1 MTQSNLILP
10 AAISPGAN
18 RRRFLTGGTRL
29 ALSGAAIAL
38 LAGNDALMRQA
49 SAQAPDDVA
58 ILNTALGLEHEAIAA
73 YELGAKSGLLK
84 DGTLKVAKTFMD
96 HHKEHRDLL
105 ESTVKKLGGTP
116 VKAKTMA
123 QYNFPADKLKKAE
136 DVLRFAA
143 KLEKGA
149 ASAYLGAIPV
159 FQAPALKTA
168 AGRLVADESMHWVVL
183 QNALGESLPDA
194 LAIS

>member
-1 MTQSNLILP
+1 MSQTNLIVP
-10 AAISPGAN
+10 ASIAN
-18 RRRFLTGGTRL
+18 RRRFLTGTGTAL
-29 ALSGAAIAL
+29 LSGVAIAM
-38 LAGNDALMRQA
+38 LAGNEALIRGA
-49 SAQAPDDVA
+49 SAAAPDDLT

-84 DGTLKVAKTFMD
+84 DGTLKVAKTFQD

-105 ESTVKKLGGTP
+105 ESTIKKMGGAP
-116 VKAKTMA
+116 VSGKTMA
-123 QYNFPADKLKKAE
+123 EYNFPADKLKKAE
-136 DVLRFAA
+136 DVLKFAA

-159 FQAPALKTA
+159 FQSPALKTA

-183 QNALGESLPDA
+183 QNALGEGLPDA

>member
-1 MTQSNLILP
+1 MTQTNLILP
-10 AAISPGAN
+10 ETIAS
-18 RRRFLTGGTRL
+18 RRRFLTGGTRVV
-29 ALSGAAIAL
+29 LSGAAVAL
-38 LAGNDALMRQA
+38 LAGNEALMRQA
-49 SAQAPDDVA
+49 AAATPDDMT

-84 DGTLKVAKTFMD
+84 DATLKVAKTFQD

-105 ESTVKKLGGTP
+105 EDTVKKMGGTP
-116 VKAKTMA
+116 TKAKTMA
-123 QYNFPADKLKKAE
+123 EYNFPADKLKSAQ
-136 DVLRFAA
+136 DVLKFAA

-159 FQAPALKTA
+159 FQNPGLKTA
-168 AGRLVADESMHWVVL
+168 AGRLVADESMHWVIL
-183 QNALGESLPDA
+183 QNALGEGLPDA

>member
-1 MTQSNLILP
+1 MTQANLILP
-10 AAISPGAN
+10 ATG
-18 RRRFLTGGTRL
+18 RRRFLTGGTR
-29 ALSGAAIAL
+29 AVLSGAAVAL
-38 LAGNDALMRQA
+38 LAGNDALVRQA
-49 SAQAPDDVA
+49 SAQAQDDVA

-105 ESTVKKLGGTP
+105 ESTIKKLGGTP
-116 VKAKTMA
+116 AKAKTMA
-123 QYNFPADKLKKAE
+123 DYNFPADKLKKAE

-183 QNALGESLPDA
+183 QNALGEGLPDA

>member
-1 MTQSNLILP
+1 MNRSKLIVP
-10 AAISPGAN
+10 ASIPS
-18 RRRFLTGGTRL
+18 RRRFLTNGGTAL
-29 ALSGAAIAL
+29 LSGAAIAM
-38 LAGNDALMRQA
+38 LAGNESLIGGA
-49 SAQAPDDVA
+49 SAQTPDDMT

-84 DGTLKVAKTFMD
+84 DGALKVAKTFQD

-105 ESTVKKLGGTP
+105 ESTVKKLGGAP
-116 VKAKTMA
+116 VKSRTMA
-123 QYNFPADKLKKAE
+123 EYNFPADKLKKAE

-168 AGRLVADESMHWVVL
+168 AGRLVADESMHWVIL

>member
-1 MTQSNLILP
+1 MTQSNLIVP
-10 AAISPGAN
+10 AAS
-18 RRRFLTGGTRL
+18 RRRFLSGTRVV
-29 ALSGAAIAL
+29 LSGAAIAL
-38 LAGNDALMRQA
+38 LAGSDALMRTA
-49 SAQAPDDVA
+49 TAQTPDDVA

-84 DGTLKVAKTFMD
+84 DGTLKVAKTFQD
-96 HHKEHRDLL
+96 HHKDHRDLL

-116 VKAKTMA
+116 AKAKTMA
-123 QYNFPADKLKKAE
+123 EYNFPAEKLKKAE

-159 FQAPALKTA
+159 FQNPALKTA
-168 AGRLVADESMHWVVL
+168 AGRLVADESMHWVIL

>member
-1 MTQSNLILP
+1 MTQSNLIV
-10 AAISPGAN
+10 PGSIAS
-18 RRRFLTGGTRL
+18 RRRFLSGSGTAL
-29 ALSGAAIAL
+29 LSGAAIAM
-38 LAGNDALMRQA
+38 LAGNEALIRGA
-49 SAQAPDDVA
+49 SAATPDDMT

-84 DGTLKVAKTFMD
+84 DGTLKVAKTFQD

-105 ESTVKKLGGTP
+105 ESTIKKMGGSP
-116 VKAKTMA
+116 AGAKTMA
-123 QYNFPADKLKKAE
+123 EYNFPADKLKKAE
-136 DVLRFAA
+136 DVLKFAA

-159 FQAPALKTA
+159 FQSPALKTA
-168 AGRLVADESMHWVVL
+168 AGRLVADESMHWVIL

>member
-1 MTQSNLILP
+1 MNRSKLILSAN
-10 AAISPGAN
+10 AAAD
-18 RRRFLTGGTRL
+18 RRRFLTGGGKAL
-29 ALSGAAIAL
+29 LSGVAVAL
-38 LAGNDALMRQA
+38 LAGNEALIRGA
-49 SAQAPDDVA
+49 AAQTPDDVA

-84 DGTLKVAKTFMD
+84 DGTLKVAKTFQD

-105 ESTVKKLGGTP
+105 EGTIKKMGGTP
-116 VKAKTMA
+116 VKSRTMA
-123 QYNFPADKLKKAE
+123 EYNFPADKLKKAE
-136 DVLRFAA
+136 DVLKFAA

-168 AGRLVADESMHWVVL
+168 AGRLVADESMHWVIL
-183 QNALGESLPDA
+183 QNALGEGLPDA

>member
-10 AAISPGAN
+10 TAN

-29 ALSGAAIAL
+29 ALSGAAIAM
-38 LAGNDALMRQA
+38 LAGNDALLRQA

-84 DGTLKVAKTFMD
+84 DGTLKVAKTFQD

-105 ESTVKKLGGTP
+105 ESTIKKLGGTP
-116 VKAKTMA
+116 VKTRTMA
-123 QYNFPADKLKKAE
+123 EYNFPAEKLKKAE

-159 FQAPALKTA
+159 FKAPALKTA

>member
-1 MTQSNLILP
+1 M
-10 AAISPGAN
+10 
-18 RRRFLTGGTRL
+18 
-29 ALSGAAIAL
+29 
-38 LAGNDALMRQA
+38 LAGNESLIGGA
-49 SAQAPDDVA
+49 SAQTPDDMT

-84 DGTLKVAKTFMD
+84 DGALKVAKTFQD

-105 ESTVKKLGGTP
+105 ESTVKKLGGAP
-116 VKAKTMA
+116 VKSRTMA
-123 QYNFPADKLKKAE
+123 EYNFPADKLKKAE

-168 AGRLVADESMHWVVL
+168 AGRLVADESMHWVIL